1 METSYLDCLPTK
13 AEKKA
18 VKRMEYHTERI
29 VTLKI
34 DPSLSW
40 TVFGACII
48 LGTFFVLGCWYLG

>member
-1 METSYLDCLPTK
+1 METNRLETLSKPAT
-13 AEKKA
+13 
-18 VKRMEYHTERI
+18 KRMEYHTERI

-40 TVFGACII
+40 TVYTTAIV